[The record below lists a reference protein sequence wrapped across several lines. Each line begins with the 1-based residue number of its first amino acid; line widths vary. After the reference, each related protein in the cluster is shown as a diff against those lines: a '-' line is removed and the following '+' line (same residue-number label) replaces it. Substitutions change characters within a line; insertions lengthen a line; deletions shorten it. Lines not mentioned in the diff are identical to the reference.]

1 MIKLKNIKYKI
12 QMINNFKKMY
22 KKILKIQ
29 KNQQKIKCLIS
40 KFWINLLKVLFFK
53 NNIINY
59 KKNYKMVNKN
69 TIRIIMIKMIL
80 IQAKL

>member
-1 MIKLKNIKYKI
+1 
-12 QMINNFKKMY
+12 MINNFKKMY

-29 KNQQKIKCLIS
+29 RNQQKIKCLIS
-40 KFWINLLKVLFFK
+40 KLWINLLKVLFFK

-80 IQAKL
+80 IQVKL

>member
-29 KNQQKIKCLIS
+29 RNQQKIKCLIS
-40 KFWINLLKVLFFK
+40 KLWINLLKVLFFK

-80 IQAKL
+80 IQVKL